1 MQNYIVFLTILSAI
15 LMLAALLLCILLAN
29 QKATIDSYK
38 EIIEEYR
45 TYIKGL
51 NGNEKL

>member
-15 LMLAALLLCILLAN
+15 LMLATLLLVVLLVN
-29 QKATIDSYK
+29 QKTTIDGYK
-38 EIIEEYR
+38 EVIEEYR